1 MTTTTGR
8 SVPGSTRVGAAS
20 AVRPNRDLGVG
31 IGLRHAHYPD
41 FLAGKQPVDWLEV
54 HTENYMGDG
63 GYDLHVLEQIRRDYP
78 LSFHGVGLGIGS
90 AVPLDVNHLDRV
102 ASLVDRFQPAL
113 VSEHLCWSTVSTRHL
128 HDLLPLPFT
137 SESLDVVSR
146 HVGQMQDALKRTVLI
161 ENVSSHVRF
170 RQDEMTETEFLLE
183 VVRRTGCAIL
193 LDVNNLYVNQ
203 CNHGEDALEALGRIP
218 TDAVAEI
225 HLGGHLATEDSVVD
239 HHGDRVSNDVWQLYG
254 YAVERFGTVSTLI
267 EWDTDVPPIHILLEE
282 AATAGRVA
290 EAFGRGGRDGQTS

>member
-1 MTTTTGR
+1 MATGQ
-8 SVPGSTRVGAAS
+8 SLPESTRARAAS
-20 AVRPNRDLGVG
+20 VVHPNRDLGVG

-90 AVPLDVNHLDRV
+90 AGQLDVNHLDRV

-113 VSEHLCWSTVSTRHL
+113 VSEHLCWSTVLTRHL

-137 SESLDVVSR
+137 LESLDVVTR
-146 HVGQMQDALKRTVLI
+146 HVDQMQDVLKRTVAI
-161 ENVSSHVRF
+161 ENVSSYVRF
-170 RQDEMTETEFLLE
+170 RQDEMTETDFLREL
-183 VVRRTGCAIL
+183 VRRTGCAIL

-203 CNHGEDALEALGRIP
+203 CNHGEDAFEALGRIP

-225 HLGGHLATEDSVVD
+225 HLGGHLATEHSVVD
-239 HHGDRVSNDVWQLYG
+239 HHGDRVSTDVWQLYG
-254 YAVERFGTVSTLI
+254 YAVELFGSVSTLI
-267 EWDTDVPPIHILLEE
+267 EWDTDVPPIRILLDE
-282 AATAGRVA
+282 AATARRVA
-290 EAFGRGGRDGQTS
+290 EVFDRRG